1 MMSLRKRCCVCR
13 VFRVRVARYDGRW
26 ICSDTV
32 ACRAEI
38 ARLTP

>member
-1 MMSLRKRCCVCR
+1 
-13 VFRVRVARYDGRW
+13 VFGVRVARYDGRW

-38 ARLTP
+38 ARLTS